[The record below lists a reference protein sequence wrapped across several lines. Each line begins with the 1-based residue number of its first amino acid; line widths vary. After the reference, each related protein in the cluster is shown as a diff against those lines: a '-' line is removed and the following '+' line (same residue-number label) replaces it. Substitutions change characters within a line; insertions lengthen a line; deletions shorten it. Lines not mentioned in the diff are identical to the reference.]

1 MAEEDGSEDLDLPD
15 PSDPFGPDHL
25 IVAHLLAAG
34 QSHTVAGM
42 AVGRTPKWV
51 QRALSDTPGL
61 RDYVQQLKMQRASE
75 AAAALGALLP
85 EAVEATKRG
94 LTSEKTSD
102 QLRAAGLIFNEF
114 RLFRSDSATAERMAE
129 LQQEIDWLKKQIL
142 GGGGPIEVTGS

>member
-1 MAEEDGSEDLDLPD
+1 MAEEDRSEDLDLPD

-114 RLFRSDSATAERMAE
+114 RLFRSDSATAERMVE